1 MKNIVKKN
9 VAIFGLGS
17 DQIYGIKKLKKF
29 FTFGFDDN
37 YKCPGRRYTDKFIC
51 TKNLTNNAIL
61 NICRK
66 EKIISCFSF
75 STDYPI
81 SLIGWL
87 NDKLKLKSFSSRAAS
102 ISSNKILFRKILKK
116 NRVLVPNFKNIKID
130 DLKNLDFKQSKI
142 FKPDAQAGSRGIFI
156 AKNKKEILKSFEK
169 NKRFY
174 KRDLIYENIV
184 SGDKFSI
191 DGWMLKNKFFPI
203 ALSKRGKNLK
213 QSYSDKTIIINIQN
227 NFLKKRATQLVEK
240 ICKIIKV
247 KNVPIHL
254 EFIKNAKGLYPI
266 DFAIRGAGSHIYS
279 EILSSII
286 NESTAKIQ
294 INMTLNQ
301 KFEKVKVNKKVFFL
315 HFIYPRKSFFLKK
328 FNRKIFKKI
337 KLKKKIYL
345 FKKENS
351 YVVKSKNSDARIAM
365 LLFYFKSMGDFEK
378 NYYNLKKNLVKI
390 DSSF

>member
-1 MKNIVKKN
+1 M
-9 VAIFGLGS
+9 
-17 DQIYGIKKLKKF
+17 
-29 FTFGFDDN
+29 
-37 YKCPGRRYTDKFIC
+37 
-51 TKNLTNNAIL
+51 
-61 NICRK
+61 
-66 EKIISCFSF
+66 
-75 STDYPI
+75 
-81 SLIGWL
+81 
-87 NDKLKLKSFSSRAAS
+87 
-102 ISSNKILFRKILKK
+102 
-116 NRVLVPNFKNIKID
+116 PNFKNIKID

-328 FNRKIFKKI
+328 FNFKIFKKI

-351 YVVKSKNSDARIAM
+351 YVVKSKNKDARIAM

>member
-1 MKNIVKKN
+1 M
-9 VAIFGLGS
+9 
-17 DQIYGIKKLKKF
+17 
-29 FTFGFDDN
+29 
-37 YKCPGRRYTDKFIC
+37 
-51 TKNLTNNAIL
+51 
-61 NICRK
+61 
-66 EKIISCFSF
+66 
-75 STDYPI
+75 
-81 SLIGWL
+81 
-87 NDKLKLKSFSSRAAS
+87 
-102 ISSNKILFRKILKK
+102 
-116 NRVLVPNFKNIKID
+116 
-130 DLKNLDFKQSKI
+130 
-142 FKPDAQAGSRGIFI
+142 
-156 AKNKKEILKSFEK
+156 
-169 NKRFY
+169 
-174 KRDLIYENIV
+174 
-184 SGDKFSI
+184 
-191 DGWMLKNKFFPI
+191 
-203 ALSKRGKNLK
+203 K